1 MENMINILIKPIKYD
16 DRGSRPVKMKRPQIK
31 QRTMNKMAPRK
42 DKKKGRETRRI
53 KTYLKDDKKRYSR
66 ILKRMIRTLLEWII
80 TVLEC
85 SLSIILMVFFHS
97 STLDWMGKVKQSDR
111 ALYMDTTF
119 SGLTV
124 TCT

>member
-1 MENMINILIKPIKYD
+1 
-16 DRGSRPVKMKRPQIK
+16 
-31 QRTMNKMAPRK
+31 MNKIAPRN
-42 DKKKGRETRRI
+42 DKKKDAKQG
-53 KTYLKDDKKRYSR
+53 
-66 ILKRMIRTLLEWII
+66 EWII

-111 ALYMDTTF
+111 ALYMDTMFSNLIGTLHMDTSF

-124 TCT
+124 TCTWTLSLAV